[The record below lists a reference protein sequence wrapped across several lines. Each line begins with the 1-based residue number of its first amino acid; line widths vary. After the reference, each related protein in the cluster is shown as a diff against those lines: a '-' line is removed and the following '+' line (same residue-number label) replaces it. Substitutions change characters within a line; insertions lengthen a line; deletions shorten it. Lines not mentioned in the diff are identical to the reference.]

1 MESTDRLHSLDAVRA
16 SALLLGI
23 ALHATSPYIAG
34 MNWLAQ
40 ETPNEAMAGI
50 WYVVHIFRMSMF
62 FLIAGFFGR
71 RVIERKG
78 TKDFIKDRAKRILV
92 PLVVGWPIV
101 MLLMGLGFVL
111 GALATGI
118 DLWAYGAQRQAE
130 AVERAAAQPA
140 GEGDLWNWAHLWF
153 LYYLVLFY
161 IGALV
166 VRAVFGVI
174 DRGGGVRRALDTVV
188 RLVMAGPWSPVVLAV
203 PLAAWFLYMGDDWR
217 SWFGIYPPTD
227 IIPDGTA
234 LIGHGFAF
242 GLGWLL
248 HRQSRLLLDL
258 EKSWILY
265 GVVALA
271 LTVVCVRIAGLTP
284 QWQPYLEGRALQVH
298 AIVYPIAQWCWVFAF
313 VGAAQRYLSGHSPT
327 RRYIA
332 DSSYWLYLMHLPVL
346 VPIGVVFQALDL
358 HWTIEYTL
366 TLAATMAVLLVSYH
380 TMVRFTFIGAI
391 LNGRRHPRPPSPTVA
406 QPA

>member
-1 MESTDRLHSLDAVRA
+1 
-16 SALLLGI
+16 
-23 ALHATSPYIAG
+23 
-34 MNWLAQ
+34 
-40 ETPNEAMAGI
+40 
-50 WYVVHIFRMSMF
+50 
-62 FLIAGFFGR
+62 
-71 RVIERKG
+71 
-78 TKDFIKDRAKRILV
+78 
-92 PLVVGWPIV
+92 
-101 MLLMGLGFVL
+101 
-111 GALATGI
+111 
-118 DLWAYGAQRQAE
+118 
-130 AVERAAAQPA
+130 
-140 GEGDLWNWAHLWF
+140 
-153 LYYLVLFY
+153 
-161 IGALV
+161 